1 MPIDQRS
8 KCVKWSREGATALL
22 HALEALAD
30 ASDSNVPDVWAVVLR
45 AGNPLCVLSVDDD
58 ADAREIRRNIG
69 QIQGCRNI
77 RNRNDRHYTLRT
89 VREAVRGMGRNRRGG
104 DGARPGGS
112 GEDDDAARAAEVAEV
127 PVRDRSAEEAAAAAA
142 AASHESDTPGCPTPP
157 TVHPPAVAP
166 RHHGER
172 KQEAQPSF
180 VVDGLELARSAKSK
194 TGFRG
199 AHLLIFFT
207 GTCLGSHRL
216 HRDKFGIS
224 SVMKG

>member
-1 MPIDQRS
+1 MPINQRS
-8 KCVKWSREGATALL
+8 KCVKWSREGAIALL
-22 HALEALAD
+22 RALEALAD
-30 ASDSNVPDVWAVVLR
+30 ASGSDVSDAWAEVLR

-69 QIQGCRNI
+69 QIQRCRNI

-89 VREAVRGMGRNRRGG
+89 VREAVRGTGRNRRRG

-142 AASHESDTPGCPTPP
+142 AASNESDMPRCRTPL

-166 RHHGER
+166 RQHGEHDR
-172 KQEAQPSF
+172 EAQPSF
-180 VVDGLELARSAKSK
+180 VVDGLELARSTKSK

-199 AHLLIFFT
+199 AHLLICFI
-207 GTCLGSHRL
+207 GICLGSHL
-216 HRDKFGIS
+216 PHRDKFGIS